1 MTTPLPIKV
10 NREGLSEVVIT
21 RVQQEGR
28 PVRLS
33 DMFMKLWCGKHQPTE
48 ELSGWLTDRGF
59 EIVPGGD
66 HHGGWDVRM
75 IQKVHEF
82 ELR

>member
-1 MTTPLPIKV
+1 MTTPLPIRV
-10 NREGLSEVVIT
+10 DIESLSYAVMNRVIEGE
-21 RVQQEGR
+21 R

-33 DMFMKLWCGKHQPTE
+33 DMFLKLWCGKHQPTE
-48 ELSGWLTDRGF
+48 ELSGWLLDRGF

-66 HHGGWDVRM
+66 MHGGWDVRM
-75 IQKVHEF
+75 IQKVKEF